1 MLRFFMFVG
10 LSLLSS
16 VVKGQYSLTGTI
28 TDCLSRAPLS
38 GATVELVGQ
47 QKTVQTDAQGQFSF
61 QDLSKGTH
69 HFYVSQDDYKGHFF
83 KVSIKRNEKNYIFAL
98 CKNKEIEVGEVV
110 VTATRRERNLK
121 NVPITVQVIT
131 AEEIQKSQ
139 APDFQSFLENEFSG
153 INFTNEGGMPN
164 INMMGFGGKYVLF
177 LMDGERMA
185 GETFD
190 NIDYDRIDLENIERI
205 EVIKGASSSLYGSN
219 ALGGVINIITK
230 DAQKPLE
237 LSANYLYNTQEDHKT
252 NLSVGT
258 KQRWGSVRVPVF
270 YNFRQPYIIVDKE
283 PLKTY
288 KNGVPHYSQ
297 MGELNVA
304 GFTNYGASPKLTFDL
319 SPKWN
324 LSLAPSYYFS
334 ERNAG
339 TQSSKKLRDRYYNYS
354 GALKSDYKITD
365 SKTLSLSAAYDRYDK
380 YKYYVLLNEKEKS
393 YENSILRVGG
403 QYNQN
408 IKEKHSL
415 VAGAEVNSDELL
427 SFRFTSSGEE
437 AKKNAQNYALFTQQE
452 WALSEDFTLVT
463 GVRMDYHSLF
473 QQYLTYRLSGMFKI
487 DAFTLRGGYASGF
500 RSPTLKELYTNWFH
514 PWGGGFQ
521 IMGNKKLTP
530 ETSHN
535 TTFSVDFNAKKWNI
549 TAITQ
554 FSKVKD
560 KIALYWSRSKDT
572 IRYVNHA
579 GNTDIISS
587 ELSGTYRPSRYFR
600 LKGSYAYYVSSNSRS
615 DVRPHTFTA
624 KVEYVEQSDLKY
636 LPNVL
641 LSGKY
646 LAGSDIYDNKSTYT
660 HYEGYGLWRLQL
672 SKKLPYHFILNAGVD
687 NLFDYIAPTTSFYST
702 TSPGRT
708 YFVGLK
714 WNL

>member
-297 MGELNVA
+297 IGELNVA

-380 YKYYVLLNEKEKS
+380 YKYYVLLNEKDKS

-403 QYNQN
+403 QYNQS

-415 VAGAEVNSDELL
+415 VAGTEVNSDELL
-427 SFRFTSSGEE
+427 SFRFTNTGEE

-535 TTFSVDFNAKKWNI
+535 ATFSVDFNAKKWNI

-646 LAGSDIYDNKSTYT
+646 LAGSDIYDDKSTYT

-687 NLFDYIAPTTSFYST
+687 NLFDYITPTTSFYST

>member
-10 LSLLSS
+10 LSLLSL

-98 CKNKEIEVGEVV
+98 CKNKEIEVDEVV

-121 NVPITVQVIT
+121 NVPITIQVIT

-288 KNGVPHYSQ
+288 KNGVPHYSR

-380 YKYYVLLNEKEKS
+380 YKYYVLLNEKDKS

-403 QYNQN
+403 QYNQS

-427 SFRFTSSGEE
+427 SFRFTNTGEE

-646 LAGSDIYDNKSTYT
+646 LAGSDIYDNKNTYT

>member
-10 LSLLSS
+10 LSLLSL

-380 YKYYVLLNEKEKS
+380 YKYYVLLNEKDKS

-403 QYNQN
+403 QYNQS

-500 RSPTLKELYTNWFH
+500 RPPTLKELYTNWFH

-646 LAGSDIYDNKSTYT
+646 LAGSDIYDNKNTYT

-687 NLFDYIAPTTSFYST
+687 NLFDYITPTTSFYST

>member
-16 VVKGQYSLTGTI
+16 VVKGQYSLTGTMV
-28 TDCLSRAPLS
+28 DCLSREPLS

-288 KNGVPHYSQ
+288 KNGVPHYSR

-403 QYNQN
+403 QYNQS

-415 VAGAEVNSDELL
+415 VAGTEVNSDELL
-427 SFRFTSSGEE
+427 SFRFTNTGEE

-702 TSPGRT
+702 TTPGRT

>member
-380 YKYYVLLNEKEKS
+380 YKYYVLLNEKDKS

-403 QYNQN
+403 QYNQS

-427 SFRFTSSGEE
+427 SFRFTNTGEE

-473 QQYLTYRLSGMFKI
+473 QHYLTYRLSGMFKI

-687 NLFDYIAPTTSFYST
+687 NLFDYITPTTSFYST

>member
-47 QKTVQTDAQGQFSF
+47 QKTVQTNAQGQFSF

-98 CKNKEIEVGEVV
+98 CKNKEIEVGELV

-288 KNGVPHYSQ
+288 KNGVPHYSR

-304 GFTNYGASPKLTFDL
+304 GFTNYGA

-403 QYNQN
+403 QYNQS

-415 VAGAEVNSDELL
+415 VAGTEVNSDELL
-427 SFRFTSSGEE
+427 SFRFTNTGEE

-702 TSPGRT
+702 TTPGRT

>member
-10 LSLLSS
+10 LSLLSL
-16 VVKGQYSLTGTI
+16 VVKGQYSLTGTMV
-28 TDCLSRAPLS
+28 DCLSREPLS

-83 KVSIKRNEKNYIFAL
+83 KVSIKRNEKNYIFTL

-452 WALSEDFTLVT
+452 WVLSEDFTLVT
-463 GVRMDYHSLF
+463 GARMDYHSLF

-535 TTFSVDFNAKKWNI
+535 ATFSVDFNAKKWNI

-672 SKKLPYHFILNAGVD
+672 SKKLPYHFIVNAGVD
-687 NLFDYIAPTTSFYST
+687 NLFDYITPTTSFYST

>member
-10 LSLLSS
+10 LSLLSL
-16 VVKGQYSLTGTI
+16 VVKGQYSLTATI

-427 SFRFTSSGEE
+427 SFRFTSSGVE

-452 WALSEDFTLVT
+452 WVLSEDFTLVT

-535 TTFSVDFNAKKWNI
+535 ATFSVDFNAKKWNI

-687 NLFDYIAPTTSFYST
+687 NLFDYITPTTSFYST

>member
-16 VVKGQYSLTGTI
+16 VVKGQYSLTGTMV
-28 TDCLSRAPLS
+28 DCLSREPLS

-237 LSANYLYNTQEDHKT
+237 LSANYLYNTQEDYKT

-427 SFRFTSSGEE
+427 SFRFTSSGVE

-463 GVRMDYHSLF
+463 GARMDYHSLF

-535 TTFSVDFNAKKWNI
+535 ATFSVDFNAKKWNI

-672 SKKLPYHFILNAGVD
+672 SKKLPYHFIVNAGVD
-687 NLFDYIAPTTSFYST
+687 NLFDYITPTTSFYST

>member
-47 QKTVQTDAQGQFSF
+47 QKTVQTNAQGQFSL

-98 CKNKEIEVGEVV
+98 CKNKEIEVGELV

-288 KNGVPHYSQ
+288 KNGVPHYSR

-403 QYNQN
+403 QYNQS

-415 VAGAEVNSDELL
+415 VAGTEVNSDELL
-427 SFRFTSSGEE
+427 SFRFTNTGEE

-702 TSPGRT
+702 TTPGRT

>member
-47 QKTVQTDAQGQFSF
+47 QKTVQTNAQGQFSF

-98 CKNKEIEVGEVV
+98 CKNKEIEVGELV

-288 KNGVPHYSQ
+288 KNGVPHYSR

-403 QYNQN
+403 QYNQS

-415 VAGAEVNSDELL
+415 VAGTEVNSDELL
-427 SFRFTSSGEE
+427 SVRFTNTGEE

-702 TSPGRT
+702 TTPGRT

>member
-403 QYNQN
+403 QYNQS

-427 SFRFTSSGEE
+427 SFRFTNTGEE

-672 SKKLPYHFILNAGVD
+672 SKKLPYHFIVNAGVD
-687 NLFDYIAPTTSFYST
+687 NLFDYITPTTSFYST

>member
-16 VVKGQYSLTGTI
+16 VVRGQYSLTGTMV
-28 TDCLSRAPLS
+28 DCLSRAPLS

-237 LSANYLYNTQEDHKT
+237 LSVNYLYNTQEDHKT

-427 SFRFTSSGEE
+427 SFRFTNSGEE

-452 WALSEDFTLVT
+452 WVLSEDFTLVT

-535 TTFSVDFNAKKWNI
+535 ATFSVDFNAKKWNI

-646 LAGSDIYDNKSTYT
+646 LAGSDIYDDKSTYT

-672 SKKLPYHFILNAGVD
+672 SKKLPYHFIVNAGVD
-687 NLFDYIAPTTSFYST
+687 NLFDYITPTTSFYST

>member
-153 INFTNEGGMPN
+153 INFTNEGGVPN

-380 YKYYVLLNEKEKS
+380 YKYYVLLNEKDKS

-403 QYNQN
+403 QYNQS

-437 AKKNAQNYALFTQQE
+437 AKKNAQNYAVFTQQE

-572 IRYVNHA
+572 IRYVNHV

-646 LAGSDIYDNKSTYT
+646 LAGSDIYDNKNTYT

-687 NLFDYIAPTTSFYST
+687 NLFDYITPTTSFYST

>member
-380 YKYYVLLNEKEKS
+380 YKYYVLLNEKDKS

-403 QYNQN
+403 QYNQS

-427 SFRFTSSGEE
+427 SFRFTNTGEE

-473 QQYLTYRLSGMFKI
+473 QHYLTYRLSGMFKI

-624 KVEYVEQSDLKY
+624 KVEYVEQSALKY

-646 LAGSDIYDNKSTYT
+646 LAGSDIYDNKNTYT

>member
-28 TDCLSRAPLS
+28 TDCLSREPLS

-297 MGELNVA
+297 IGELNVA

-403 QYNQN
+403 QYNQS

-427 SFRFTSSGEE
+427 SFRFTNTGEE

-672 SKKLPYHFILNAGVD
+672 SKKLPYHFIVNAGVD
-687 NLFDYIAPTTSFYST
+687 NLFDYITPTTSFYST

>member
-403 QYNQN
+403 QYNQS

-427 SFRFTSSGEE
+427 SFRFTNTGEE

-646 LAGSDIYDNKSTYT
+646 LAGSDIYDNKNTYT

-702 TSPGRT
+702 TTPGRT

>member
-47 QKTVQTDAQGQFSF
+47 QKTVQTNAQGQFSF

-98 CKNKEIEVGEVV
+98 CKNKEIEVGELV

-288 KNGVPHYSQ
+288 KNGVPHYSR

-403 QYNQN
+403 QYNQS

-415 VAGAEVNSDELL
+415 VAGTEVNSDELL
-427 SFRFTSSGEE
+427 SFRFTNTGEE

-636 LPNVL
+636 LPTVL

-702 TSPGRT
+702 TTPGRT

>member
-252 NLSVGT
+252 SLSVGT
-258 KQRWGSVRVPVF
+258 KQRWGSVRVPIF

-288 KNGVPHYSQ
+288 KNGVPHYSR

>member
-47 QKTVQTDAQGQFSF
+47 QKTVQTNAQGQFSF

-98 CKNKEIEVGEVV
+98 CKNKEIEVGELV

-288 KNGVPHYSQ
+288 KNGVPHYSR

-403 QYNQN
+403 QYNQS

-415 VAGAEVNSDELL
+415 VAGTEVNSDELL
-427 SFRFTSSGEE
+427 SFRFTNTGEE

-702 TSPGRT
+702 TTPGRT

>member
-16 VVKGQYSLTGTI
+16 VVKGQYSLTGSI

-61 QDLSKGTH
+61 QDLAKGTH

-380 YKYYVLLNEKEKS
+380 YKYYVLLNEKDKS

-403 QYNQN
+403 QYNQS

-427 SFRFTSSGEE
+427 SFRFTNTGEE

>member
-1 MLRFFMFVG
+1 MPRFLIFIG
-10 LSLLSS
+10 LFLFAW
-16 VVKGQYSLTGTI
+16 VVRGQYSFTGTI
-28 TDCLSRAPLS
+28 TDCQTREPLF
-38 GATVELVGQ
+38 GATVELVALK
-47 QKTVQTDAQGQFSF
+47 KTVRTDAEGQFTF
-61 QDLSKGTH
+61 QDLPKGTH

-83 KVSIKRNEKNYIFAL
+83 KVSLKRNEKNYIFAL

-288 KNGVPHYSQ
+288 KNGEPRYSQ

-380 YKYYVLLNEKEKS
+380 YKYYVLLNEKNKS

-427 SFRFTSSGEE
+427 SFRFTNSGEE

-600 LKGSYAYYVSSNSRS
+600 LKGSYAYYISSNSRS
-615 DVRPHTFTA
+615 DVRPHTFTV

-646 LAGSDIYDNKSTYT
+646 LAGSDIYEDKGTYT

-687 NLFDYIAPTTSFYST
+687 NLFDYITPTTSFYST

>member
-403 QYNQN
+403 QYNQS

-427 SFRFTSSGEE
+427 SFRFTNTGEE

-646 LAGSDIYDNKSTYT
+646 LAGSDIYDNKNTYT

>member
-380 YKYYVLLNEKEKS
+380 YKYYVLLNEKDKS

-403 QYNQN
+403 QYNQS

-427 SFRFTSSGEE
+427 SFRFTNTGEE

>member
-1 MLRFFMFVG
+1 MPRFLIFIG
-10 LSLLSS
+10 LFLFAW
-16 VVKGQYSLTGTI
+16 VVRGQYSFTGTI
-28 TDCLSRAPLS
+28 TDCQTREPLF
-38 GATVELVGQ
+38 GATVELVALK
-47 QKTVQTDAQGQFSF
+47 KTVRTDAEGQFTF
-61 QDLSKGTH
+61 QDLPKGTH

-288 KNGVPHYSQ
+288 KNGEPHYSQ

-380 YKYYVLLNEKEKS
+380 YKYYVLLNEKDKS

-427 SFRFTSSGEE
+427 SFRFTNSGEE

-572 IRYVNHA
+572 IRYVNHV

-600 LKGSYAYYVSSNSRS
+600 LKGSYAYYISSNSRS
-615 DVRPHTFTA
+615 DVRPHTFTV

-646 LAGSDIYDNKSTYT
+646 LAGSDIYEDKSTYT

-687 NLFDYIAPTTSFYST
+687 NLFDYITPTTSFYST

>member
-380 YKYYVLLNEKEKS
+380 YKYYVLLNEKDKS

-403 QYNQN
+403 QYNQS

-427 SFRFTSSGEE
+427 SFRFTNTGEE

-473 QQYLTYRLSGMFKI
+473 QHYLTYRLSGMFKI

-535 TTFSVDFNAKKWNI
+535 TTFSVDVNAKKWNI

-646 LAGSDIYDNKSTYT
+646 LAGSDIYDNKNTYT

>member
-10 LSLLSS
+10 LSLLSL
-16 VVKGQYSLTGTI
+16 VVKGQYSLTATI

-427 SFRFTSSGEE
+427 SFRFTSSGVE

-452 WALSEDFTLVT
+452 WVLSEDFTLVT

-535 TTFSVDFNAKKWNI
+535 ATFSVDFNAKKWNI

-646 LAGSDIYDNKSTYT
+646 LAGSDIYDDKSTYT

-687 NLFDYIAPTTSFYST
+687 NLFDYITPTTSFYST

>member
-47 QKTVQTDAQGQFSF
+47 QKTVQTNAQGQFSF

-98 CKNKEIEVGEVV
+98 CKNKEIEVGELV

-403 QYNQN
+403 QYNQS

-427 SFRFTSSGEE
+427 SFRFTNTGEE

-646 LAGSDIYDNKSTYT
+646 LAGSDIYDNKNTYT

>member
-16 VVKGQYSLTGTI
+16 VVRGQYSLTGTMV
-28 TDCLSRAPLS
+28 DCLSRAPLS

-237 LSANYLYNTQEDHKT
+237 LSVNYLYNTQEDHKT

-380 YKYYVLLNEKEKS
+380 YKYYVLLNEKDKS

-403 QYNQN
+403 QYNQS

-427 SFRFTSSGEE
+427 SFRFTNTGEE

-473 QQYLTYRLSGMFKI
+473 QHYLTYRLSGMFKI

-687 NLFDYIAPTTSFYST
+687 NLFDYITPTTSFYST

>member
-47 QKTVQTDAQGQFSF
+47 QKTVQTNAQGQFSF

-98 CKNKEIEVGEVV
+98 CKNKEIEVGELV

-288 KNGVPHYSQ
+288 KNGVPHYSR

-403 QYNQN
+403 QYNQS

-415 VAGAEVNSDELL
+415 VAGTEVNSDELL
-427 SFRFTSSGEE
+427 SFRFTNTGEE

-646 LAGSDIYDNKSTYT
+646 LAGSDIYDNKNTYT

-702 TSPGRT
+702 TTPGRT

>member
-28 TDCLSRAPLS
+28 IDCLSQAPLS

-304 GFTNYGASPKLTFDL
+304 GFTNYGASPKLIFDL

-427 SFRFTSSGEE
+427 SFRFTNTGEE

-687 NLFDYIAPTTSFYST
+687 NLFDYITPTTSFYST

>member
-47 QKTVQTDAQGQFSF
+47 QKTVQTNAQGQFSF

-98 CKNKEIEVGEVV
+98 CKNKEIEVGELV

-288 KNGVPHYSQ
+288 KNGEPRYSQ

-380 YKYYVLLNEKEKS
+380 YKYYVLLNEKNKS

-427 SFRFTSSGEE
+427 SFRFTNSGEE

-600 LKGSYAYYVSSNSRS
+600 LKGSYAYYISSNSRS
-615 DVRPHTFTA
+615 DVRPHTFTV

-646 LAGSDIYDNKSTYT
+646 LAGSDIYEDKGTYT

-687 NLFDYIAPTTSFYST
+687 NLFDYITPTTSFYST

>member
-10 LSLLSS
+10 LSLLSL

-98 CKNKEIEVGEVV
+98 CKNKEIEVDEVV

-380 YKYYVLLNEKEKS
+380 YKYYVLLNEKDKS

-403 QYNQN
+403 QYNQS

-427 SFRFTSSGEE
+427 SFRFTSSGQE
-437 AKKNAQNYALFTQQE
+437 AKKNAQNYAVFTQQE

-646 LAGSDIYDNKSTYT
+646 LAGSDIYDDKSTYT

-672 SKKLPYHFILNAGVD
+672 SKKLPYHFIVNAGVD
-687 NLFDYIAPTTSFYST
+687 NLFDYITPTTSFYST

>member
-10 LSLLSS
+10 LSLLSL

-98 CKNKEIEVGEVV
+98 CKNKEIEVDEVV

-121 NVPITVQVIT
+121 NVPITIQVIT

-380 YKYYVLLNEKEKS
+380 YKYYVLLNEKNKS

-427 SFRFTSSGEE
+427 SFRFTNSGEE

-600 LKGSYAYYVSSNSRS
+600 LKGSYAYYISSNSRS
-615 DVRPHTFTA
+615 DVRPHTFTV

>member
-16 VVKGQYSLTGTI
+16 VVKGQYSLTGTMV
-28 TDCLSRAPLS
+28 DCLSREPLS

-258 KQRWGSVRVPVF
+258 KKRWGSVRVPVF

-354 GALKSDYKITD
+354 GALKSDYKITN

-452 WALSEDFTLVT
+452 WVLSEDFTLVT
-463 GVRMDYHSLF
+463 GARMDYHSLF

-535 TTFSVDFNAKKWNI
+535 ATFSVDFNAKKWNI

-687 NLFDYIAPTTSFYST
+687 NLFDYITPTTSFYST

>member
-380 YKYYVLLNEKEKS
+380 YKYYVLLNEKDKS

-403 QYNQN
+403 QYNQS

-427 SFRFTSSGEE
+427 SFRFTNTGEE

-473 QQYLTYRLSGMFKI
+473 QHYLTYRLSGMFKI

-572 IRYVNHA
+572 IR
-579 GNTDIISS
+579 
-587 ELSGTYRPSRYFR
+587 
-600 LKGSYAYYVSSNSRS
+600 
-615 DVRPHTFTA
+615 
-624 KVEYVEQSDLKY
+624 
-636 LPNVL
+636 
-641 LSGKY
+641 
-646 LAGSDIYDNKSTYT
+646 
-660 HYEGYGLWRLQL
+660 
-672 SKKLPYHFILNAGVD
+672 
-687 NLFDYIAPTTSFYST
+687 
-702 TSPGRT
+702 
-708 YFVGLK
+708 
-714 WNL
+714 

>member
-380 YKYYVLLNEKEKS
+380 YKYYVLLNEKDKS

-427 SFRFTSSGEE
+427 SFRFTSSGQE

-687 NLFDYIAPTTSFYST
+687 NLFDYITPTTSFYST